1 MTAKVDLHGL
11 ELTTQGTPGIG
22 RIYEPDYAILANEC
36 GAEVDTQTITCI
48 GRIMGWP
55 ESRIDA
61 AITDGL
67 RAGAFRPRD

>member
-1 MTAKVDLHGL
+1 MAKIDLHGL

-22 RIYEPDYAILANEC
+22 RIYEPDYVLLADEA
-36 GAEVDTQTITCI
+36 GETTDTQILENL
-48 GRIMGWP
+48 GRVMGWS
-55 ESRIDA
+55 ESRIYS